1 MPVIVYRGRRGK
13 AGLRVEGGCQILL
26 ELKVDNLS
34 TRGMISK
41 LLIIVG
47 LLSDKSPDPADGLPI
62 VQKIRHAVL
71 VEYCGAMMSFN

>member
-1 MPVIVYRGRRGK
+1 MPVIVYRGRRGRAK
-13 AGLRVEGGCQILL
+13 LRVEGGCQILL

-71 VEYCGAMMSFN
+71 VEYYGTMMSFN

>member
-26 ELKVDNLS
+26 GLKVDNLS

-71 VEYCGAMMSFN
+71 VEYYGSMMSFN

>member
-1 MPVIVYRGRRGK
+1 MPVIVYRGRRGR

-34 TRGMISK
+34 TRGMFSK

-71 VEYCGAMMSFN
+71 VEYYGSMMSFN

>member
-1 MPVIVYRGRRGK
+1 M
-13 AGLRVEGGCQILL
+13 EGGCQILL

>member
-1 MPVIVYRGRRGK
+1 MPVIVYRGRRGR

-34 TRGMISK
+34 TRGMFSK
-41 LLIIVG
+41 LLIIVVF
-47 LLSDKSPDPADGLPI
+47 LSDKSPDPADGLPI

-71 VEYCGAMMSFN
+71 VEYYGTMMSFN